1 MEGQS
6 DAGDPPPEVALAAS
20 RRVGPWRKNR
30 CDRHGRGDIFRQRGR
45 QPIADAPASK
55 PIGKSDRREGGVALL
70 VDSLVCH
77 AGHHKGS
84 GDPWK
89 RAGRYGTT
97 LHGGG
102 SAGWFAHRFVL
113 GPQDFLGRACC
124 PEAACARPS

>member
-1 MEGQS
+1 
-6 DAGDPPPEVALAAS
+6 PPPEVALAAS

-89 RAGRYGTT
+89 RAGRYGSTI
-97 LHGGG
+97 HGGE
-102 SAGWFAHRFVL
+102 SAGGGTYV
-113 GPQDFLGRACC
+113 FLMETEESPWKCFC
-124 PEAACARPS
+124 PDVECE

>member
-89 RAGRYGTT
+89 RAGRYGTDRKST
-97 LHGGG
+97 RLNSSHTVI
-102 SAGWFAHRFVL
+102 SYAVFCL
-113 GPQDFLGRACC
+113 KKKK
-124 PEAACARPS
+124 